1 MYNGY
6 AQYAMLGLHRKEF
19 IMAKKQAENTIKITA
34 LYCRLSQDDGRDGE
48 SNSISNQKAILS
60 QYAKENGY
68 LHPEFFVDDG
78 ISGTTF
84 DRPGFRRMQQM
95 AENGEIG
102 TIIVKD
108 LSRFGRETIEMGR
121 LTQVVYPSLGITFI
135 AIQENVNTITGT
147 GLEMMPFYNIFNEWY
162 AEQTSKKIKAV
173 WKSKAE
179 NGERVSAAVPFG
191 YMKSSDNPKQWI
203 VDEPAAKI
211 VRYIFEMCLAGLGPM
226 KIARRLEDEQI
237 MCPTEHYY
245 RKGIKASNPRPQNP
259 YIWDQTTVRHILENR
274 QYTGCT
280 VNFKSTFVS
289 FKVKK
294 KVHIPEEEWQIIPN
308 TQEAIIDDD
317 TFERVQELRKHR
329 RRNTATG
336 KTSMFSGLLYCAD
349 CGSKLYYCASK
360 SIKDGQEFYRC
371 SQYKENRGSCT
382 IHFIRDSVLKQ
393 LVLDTIRKVAKY
405 VQEFEPVFLYLF
417 AEQNTLGREVNIR
430 NMKQNIENSKRR
442 IKELDMLIERI
453 YEDNVLGKISDERFC
468 RMSANYE
475 KEQKELLAAVEHD
488 EQAVRK
494 AEQEK
499 IDLKVFLEAIR
510 ECTDLK
516 KLTPTIVNTLIK
528 RIEVHNSEKGE
539 DGLKHVP
546 VDISFTAVGIINIPT
561 ERELIAAMEEM
572 RENPLKSA

>member
-1 MYNGY
+1 
-6 AQYAMLGLHRKEF
+6 
-19 IMAKKQAENTIKITA
+19 MAKKQAENTIKVTA

-60 QYAKENGY
+60 QYAKEHGY

-84 DRPGFRRMQQM
+84 DRPDFQRMQRM

-135 AIQENVNTITGT
+135 AIQENVNTSTGT

-173 WKSKAE
+173 WKSKAD

-191 YMKSSDNPKQWI
+191 YMKSSNNPKQWI

-211 VRYIFEMCLAGLGPM
+211 VRYIFELCLAGLGPM

-237 MCPTEHYY
+237 ICPTEHYY

-382 IHFIRDSVLKQ
+382 IHFIRDSVLKK

-417 AEQNTLGREVNIR
+417 AEQNTLGREKSIR
-430 NMKQNIENSKRR
+430 NMRQNIEKGKTR

-453 YEDNVLGKISDERFC
+453 YEDNVLGKISDERFL

-475 KEQKELLAAVEHD
+475 SEQKELLATVESD
-488 EQAVRK
+488 EQTVKK

-499 IDLKVFLEAIR
+499 VDLKVFLDTIR
-510 ECTDLK
+510 QCTDLK
-516 KLTPTIVNTLIK
+516 ELTPTIVNTLIK
-528 RIEVHNSEKGE
+528 RIDVHNSVKDDNGV
-539 DGLKHVP
+539 KHVP
-546 VDISFTAVGIINIPT
+546 IDIFFTAVGIINVPT
-561 ERELIAAMEEM
+561 EKELITAMEKM
-572 RENPLKSA
+572 REKPLKTA

>member
-1 MYNGY
+1 
-6 AQYAMLGLHRKEF
+6 
-19 IMAKKQAENTIKITA
+19 
-34 LYCRLSQDDGRDGE
+34 
-48 SNSISNQKAILS
+48 
-60 QYAKENGY
+60 
-68 LHPEFFVDDG
+68 
-78 ISGTTF
+78 
-84 DRPGFRRMQQM
+84 MQQM

-102 TIIVKD
+102 AIIVKD

-135 AIQENVNTITGT
+135 AIQENVNTLTGT

-173 WKSKAE
+173 WKSEAE
-179 NGERVSAAVPFG
+179 NGERVSSAVPFG
-191 YMKSSDNPKQWI
+191 YMKSTDNPKQWI
-203 VDEPAAKI
+203 IDEPAAKV
-211 VRYIFEMCLAGLGPM
+211 VRYIFELCLAGLGPM

-237 MCPTEHYY
+237 ICPTEHYY

-259 YIWDQTTVRHILENR
+259 YRWDQVTVRHILENR
-274 QYTGCT
+274 QYAGCT

-308 TQEAIIDDD
+308 TQEAIIDED

-382 IHFIRDSVLKQ
+382 IHFIRDSVLKE

-417 AEQNTLGREVNIR
+417 AKQNTLGREINIR

-475 KEQKELLAAVEHD
+475 KEQKELLAAVEND
-488 EQAVRK
+488 EQTVRK

-516 KLTPTIVNTLIK
+516 ELTPTIVNTLIK

-561 ERELIAAMEEM
+561 EKELIAAMEEM

>member
-1 MYNGY
+1 
-6 AQYAMLGLHRKEF
+6 
-19 IMAKKQAENTIKITA
+19 MAKKQAENTIKITA

-60 QYAKENGY
+60 QYAKEHGY

-84 DRPGFRRMQQM
+84 DRPDFQRMQRM

-135 AIQENVNTITGT
+135 AIQENVNTSTGT

-173 WKSKAE
+173 WKSKAD

-191 YMKSSDNPKQWI
+191 YMKSSNNPKQWI

-211 VRYIFEMCLAGLGPM
+211 VRYIFELCLAGLGPM

-237 MCPTEHYY
+237 ICPTEHYY

-382 IHFIRDSVLKQ
+382 IHFIRDSVLKK

-417 AEQNTLGREVNIR
+417 AEQNTLGREKSIR
-430 NMKQNIENSKRR
+430 NMRQNIEKGKTR

-453 YEDNVLGKISDERFC
+453 YEDNVLGKISDERFL

-475 KEQKELLAAVEHD
+475 SEQKELLATVESD
-488 EQAVRK
+488 EQTVKK

-499 IDLKVFLEAIR
+499 VDLKVFLDTIR
-510 ECTDLK
+510 QCTDLK
-516 KLTPTIVNTLIK
+516 ELTPTIVNTLIK
-528 RIEVHNSEKGE
+528 RIDVHNSVKDDNGV
-539 DGLKHVP
+539 KHVP
-546 VDISFTAVGIINIPT
+546 IDIFFTAVGIINVPT
-561 ERELIAAMEEM
+561 EKELITAMEKM
-572 RENPLKSA
+572 REKPLKTA

>member
-1 MYNGY
+1 
-6 AQYAMLGLHRKEF
+6 
-19 IMAKKQAENTIKITA
+19 MAKKQAENTIKITA

-48 SNSISNQKAILS
+48 SNSISNQRAILS
-60 QYAKENGY
+60 QYAKEHGY

-84 DRPGFRRMQQM
+84 DRPDFQRMQRM

-135 AIQENVNTITGT
+135 AIQENVNTSTGT

-173 WKSKAE
+173 WKSKAD

-191 YMKSSDNPKQWI
+191 YMKSSNNPKQWI

-211 VRYIFEMCLAGLGPM
+211 VRYIFELCLAGLGPM

-237 MCPTEHYY
+237 ICPTEHYY

-294 KVHIPEEEWQIIPN
+294 KVHIPEDEWQIIPN

-382 IHFIRDSVLKQ
+382 IHFIRDSVLKK

-417 AEQNTLGREVNIR
+417 AEQNTLGREKSIR
-430 NMKQNIENSKRR
+430 NMRQNIEKARTR

-453 YEDNVLGKISDERFC
+453 YEDNVLGKISDERFL

-475 KEQKELLAAVEHD
+475 SEQKELLATVESD
-488 EQAVRK
+488 EQTVKK

-499 IDLKVFLEAIR
+499 IDLKVFLDTIR
-510 ECTDLK
+510 KCTDLEE
-516 KLTPTIVNTLIK
+516 LTPTIVNTLIK
-528 RIEVHNSEKGE
+528 RIDVHSSVKDDNGV
-539 DGLKHVP
+539 KHVP
-546 VDISFTAVGIINIPT
+546 IDISFTAVGIINVPT
-561 ERELIAAMEEM
+561 EKELITAMEKM
-572 RENPLKSA
+572 REKPLKTA

>member
-1 MYNGY
+1 
-6 AQYAMLGLHRKEF
+6 
-19 IMAKKQAENTIKITA
+19 MAKKQAENNVKITA

-60 QYAKENGY
+60 QYAKEHGY

-84 DRPGFRRMQQM
+84 DRPGFKRMQQM
-95 AENGEIG
+95 AENGEIS

-135 AIQENVNTITGT
+135 AIQENVNTTKGT

-179 NGERVSAAVPFG
+179 NGERVSPAVPYG
-191 YMKSSDNPKQWI
+191 YMKSPDNPKQWI
-203 VDEPAAKI
+203 IDAPAAKV
-211 VRYIFEMCLAGLGPM
+211 VRHIFELCLAGLGPM

-237 MCPTEHYY
+237 VCPTEHYY
-245 RKGIKASNPRPQNP
+245 REGIKPSNPRPQDP
-259 YIWDQTTVRHILENR
+259 YRWDQTTVRHILENR

-308 TQEAIIDDD
+308 TQEAIIDED

-382 IHFIRDSVLKQ
+382 IHFIRDSVLKE
-393 LVLDTIRKVAKY
+393 LVLDTIQKVAKY

-417 AEQNTLGREVNIR
+417 AKQNTLGRETSIR
-430 NMKQNIENSKRR
+430 NMKQGIEKSKHR

-453 YEDNVLGKISDERFC
+453 YEDNVLGKISDDRFC

-475 KEQKELLAAVEHD
+475 KEQNELLAAVEHD
-488 EQAVRK
+488 ELAVQK

-516 KLTPTIVNTLIK
+516 ELTPTVVNTLIK
-528 RIEVHNSEKGE
+528 RIEVHNSAKGE

-546 VDISFTAVGIINIPT
+546 IDISFTAVGIINIPT
-561 ERELIAAMEEM
+561 EKELIAAMEEM
-572 RENPLKSA
+572 RENPLKIA